1 MLSGGEVAR
10 LQQSSQCV
18 SGVSDTFSYANAVRH
33 AMALKMSR
41 SVRDMGHSRTHTQ
54 PLAIKDTQRPSL
66 RCVARAPNGHSG
78 PLHSSM
84 TLPVTLVNKHQPLR
98 LASRATSPFN
108 ALGNKNPSIT
118 LESIPHLETQSHSY
132 VHVVGFLSH
141 HFNTHTHTHHLVL
154 VLVLVLVHPFPA
166 PARKATEVLHA
177 APILFFF
184 VVTVSRTLLSP
195 SAFFGR
201 SVPLVHRLLKDL
213 SARTTNHASESHALL
228 TGALVCQR
236 DAASITGPCLGREAK
251 KRILTAYLA

>member
-98 LASRATSPFN
+98 LARSATSPFN
-108 ALGNKNPSIT
+108 ALGNKNSSIT
-118 LESIPHLETQSHSY
+118 LESIPHLETQLHSY

-141 HFNTHTHTHHLVL
+141 HFQNTHTHHL

-195 SAFFGR
+195 SAFSG
-201 SVPLVHRLLKDL
+201 DL
-213 SARTTNHASESHALL
+213 YHLFID
-228 TGALVCQR
+228 C
-236 DAASITGPCLGREAK
+236 
-251 KRILTAYLA
+251 

>member
-141 HFNTHTHTHHLVL
+141 HFQNTHTPSCPCPCPCPSFPCTSPQSHRGLACGTHLVL
-154 VLVLVLVHPFPA
+154 FCSHSVTHAFVPF
-166 PARKATEVLHA
+166 R
-177 APILFFF
+177 LFRAICTTCSSI
-184 VVTVSRTLLSP
+184 VE
-195 SAFFGR
+195 R
-201 SVPLVHRLLKDL
+201 SLR
-213 SARTTNHASESHALL
+213 ANH
-228 TGALVCQR
+228 
-236 DAASITGPCLGREAK
+236 
-251 KRILTAYLA
+251 